1 MWSVQAPASRTC
13 WLCSVCVHRGHS
25 ELGQKAMSAASQS
38 AGCQRLLDAHRFLTP
53 LKGNKVHQRST
64 QVRTHL
70 SPHIS
75 DKGHD
80 NENRPRSRAAHG
92 HLGRPGHRDQ
102 DNKLGSLAH
111 TWNASLGELTG
122 THLESQPGETG
133 GKRMRSLSSRSQVLP
148 VRSAVGGG
156 EEESEKESCTPSA
169 LWQRS
174 YKG

>member
-1 MWSVQAPASRTC
+1 MCTAVTVSWDRKQCPRPGNQWA
-13 WLCSVCVHRGHS
+13 
-25 ELGQKAMSAASQS
+25 
-38 AGCQRLLDAHRFLTP
+38 CQRLLDAHRFLTR

-75 DKGHD
+75 DKGQD
-80 NENRPRSRAAHG
+80 NENTSLSRVTHG
-92 HLGRPGHRDQ
+92 HLGRLGPRDQ
-102 DNKLGSLAH
+102 DNKLGSMAH
-111 TWNASLGELTG
+111 TRNPSLGELTG
-122 THLESQPGETG
+122 THLECQPGETG

-156 EEESEKESCTPSA
+156 EEESEQESCTPSA